1 MAEGGCY
8 CGKVRFELSGDPI
21 GQSICHCRDCQKSS
35 GAASVAWMM
44 LNEDEFRVTLG
55 TLKVI
60 AGAGSARRQFCA
72 DCGTGIAY
80 YNADI
85 LPGMVDIQTAT
96 MDQPDKFMPQANI
109 QTAEQID
116 WEKSAHQLPGFD
128 RYPPQD

>member
-8 CGKVRFELSGDPI
+8 CGKIRFKLSGEPV

-35 GAASVAWMM
+35 GAASVAWIM
-44 LNEDEFRVTLG
+44 LEQAGFSVTRG
-55 TLKVI
+55 TLKTVS
-60 AGAGSARRQFCA
+60 GAGSAVRHFCP

-80 YNADI
+80 YNAEI
-85 LPGMVDIQTAT
+85 LPGMVDIQIAT
-96 MDQPDKFMPQANI
+96 MDEPDKFMPEVNI

-128 RYPPQD
+128 RYPPQN